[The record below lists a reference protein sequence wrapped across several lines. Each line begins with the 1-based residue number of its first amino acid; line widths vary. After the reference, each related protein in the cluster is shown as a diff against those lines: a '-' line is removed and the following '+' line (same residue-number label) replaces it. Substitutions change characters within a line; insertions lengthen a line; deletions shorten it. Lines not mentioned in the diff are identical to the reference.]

1 METAAIEVS
10 EEVTAVATMQVE
22 AAVAKVAEEAAA
34 AAMVVAMGVEEV
46 AMLARAEAVEA
57 DEAQAVSPLALDQ
70 RSWMRERLPRVGSH
84 CTWRHLVPFHVAF

>member
-10 EEVTAVATMQVE
+10 EEVTAVATTQVE
-22 AAVAKVAEEAAA
+22 AAVTKVAEEAAV
-34 AAMVVAMGVEEV
+34 AAMVVATEVEEV